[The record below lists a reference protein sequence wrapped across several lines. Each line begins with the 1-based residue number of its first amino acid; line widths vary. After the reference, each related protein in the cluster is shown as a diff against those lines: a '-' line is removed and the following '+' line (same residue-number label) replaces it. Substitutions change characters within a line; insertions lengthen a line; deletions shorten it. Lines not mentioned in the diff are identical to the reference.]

1 LIAEAIYKVNVALL
15 DTAIDDFPEISE
27 EIEADLDQHGRYL

>member
-1 LIAEAIYKVNVALL
+1 VNVALL

-27 EIEADLDQHGRYL
+27 EIEADLDQYGRYL